1 MRRLARIPAL
11 LLVVVGLVLVALPGT
26 AGAIEPEA
34 AGWWSRTSTSPLP
47 VNPAAP
53 TAREN
58 QLVVQGEPSGANAI
72 AALRWTLPEG
82 ESSPTLTLTSA
93 DGSVVPAE
101 ALILACKAGTPWT
114 EAKGAPLSEAPKAD
128 CGTSVNGVVA
138 EDGTITFAL
147 GTLMN
152 GQVLDI
158 VITPG
163 TTPEDAGSTFS
174 LVFDR
179 PGADALT
186 TTAGGGGSS
195 FSGGSSDFSAPS
207 SSPSGS
213 GSFSAPSTGSSGSS
227 FSAPSTD
234 AGTASPP
241 AAEAALPPENQ
252 VALDAPTQTQPA
264 ASTDDRDKVKTLG
277 IGVLLLGAALA
288 AWAFMTGNGAG
299 LGATNLPGAAAVAA
313 GDPAPGGLGRFV
325 RPRVGP
331 PPSLS

>member
-11 LLVVVGLVLVALPGT
+11 LLVVLGLVLVALPGT
-26 AGAIEPEA
+26 AGAVEPEA
-34 AGWWSRTSTSPLP
+34 AGWWTRTSTSPLP
-47 VNPAAP
+47 INPSAP
-53 TAREN
+53 TAGEN

-82 ESSPTLTLTSA
+82 EGSPTLTLKAA
-93 DGSVVPAE
+93 DGSVVPPE

-114 EAKGAPLSEAPKAD
+114 EAKGAPLDEAPKAD
-128 CGTSVNGVVA
+128 CATSVNGVVG

-152 GQVLDI
+152 GQALDI
-158 VITPG
+158 VLTPG
-163 TTPEDAGSTFS
+163 KTPEDSGSTFS

-179 PGADALT
+179 PAGDALV
-186 TTAGGGGSS
+186 TTAGGGTS

-227 FSAPSTD
+227 FTAPSTD
-234 AGTASPP
+234 AGAATPP

-252 VALDAPTQTQPA
+252 VALDAPAQTQPA
-264 ASTDDRDKVKTLG
+264 ASTDNRDKAKTLG
-277 IGVLLLGAALA
+277 IGVLLVGAALA
-288 AWAFMTGNGAG
+288 AWAFMTGNGARV
-299 LGATNLPGAAAVAA
+299 GATALPGVAGAVA
-313 GDPAPGGLGRFV
+313 DPTPGGLGRFV